1 MSQFLTSSGPSIGV
15 SASASEGNNESPVLD
30 ALFAGDWDARQSQ
43 VARLVQGGPLLPIHS
58 EQQSEDVYSLGSG
71 ERWA

>member
-1 MSQFLTSSGPSIGV
+1 MKAQFSMLCLP
-15 SASASEGNNESPVLD
+15 
-30 ALFAGDWDARQSQ
+30 GDWDARQSQ